1 MCQTVTHDRSID
13 GIQHAKCVGAGEA
26 LQASPEQAKAI
37 DTWTANFAVQAATY
51 VAPLVAIQRPPG
63 VQPVAE

>member
-1 MCQTVTHDRSID
+1 MEFNMPKVWAQE
-13 GIQHAKCVGAGEA
+13 KA

-37 DTWTANFAVQAATY
+37 DTWTASFAVQAATY
-51 VAPLVAIQRPPG
+51 AAPLVAIQRPPG

>member
-1 MCQTVTHDRSID
+1 MPNVWAQE
-13 GIQHAKCVGAGEA
+13 KA

-51 VAPLVAIQRPPG
+51 VAPAPTATYLSPAAPATTTVIHTP
-63 VQPVAE
+63 

>member
-1 MCQTVTHDRSID
+1 MEFNMPNVWAQE
-13 GIQHAKCVGAGEA
+13 KA

>member
-1 MCQTVTHDRSID
+1 MEFNMPNVWAQE
-13 GIQHAKCVGAGEA
+13 KA

-51 VAPLVAIQRPPG
+51 VAPLVASRPPG